1 MKIALPQKFQ
11 TFRLVKKRKKEST
24 IALPIL
30 DFRSKKRFQGRKNM
44 GKNEWQGIVSRSDY
58 QKTACFAE
66 ISSAGGVRP
75 VITSRY
81 APPTS

>member
-11 TFRLVKKRKKEST
+11 TSDWKKRKKESI